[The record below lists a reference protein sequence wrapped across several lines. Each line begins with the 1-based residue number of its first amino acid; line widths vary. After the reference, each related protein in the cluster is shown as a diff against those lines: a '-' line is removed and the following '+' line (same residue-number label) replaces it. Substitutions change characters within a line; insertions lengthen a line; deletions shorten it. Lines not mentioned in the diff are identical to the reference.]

1 MSLTMPSAMQIAN
14 LVEPL
19 LRKNGVGVVVGV
31 AMPGQSQL
39 FFNFAGGFTAVDGSE
54 LTLDG
59 DTIFAI
65 ASISKTFD
73 ATLYAWANLSSSAT
87 LGSYTPAGARPVG
100 SNYAAITLLS
110 LATYSSGL
118 PQDNISPRF
127 PPDQKQP
134 YTVVE
139 MFDYLATNPFPIEPQ
154 QGYAYSNLGF
164 ALLGAAVA
172 VTAGS
177 NGQDWASLLRSKI
190 TTPLGI
196 DFTTLDVVSH
206 SLLPQSYHS
215 SGGPAGAKTI
225 QFPAYIPAGGLVVS
239 GNTFMTWLQ
248 YNMGLSSSAGLNP
261 LLAQTLTPSGVQT
274 PAKADLCLGWFY
286 SPHANILSKDGAIL
300 GYNSLVSIVGTTE
313 PGTDQSPAGVFIF
326 INQRTKMLSKVMA
339 GIFDIINDTTGSAA
353 VETPE
358 LDAQES

>member
-1 MSLTMPSAMQIAN
+1 MPLTMPSTAQIKK

-19 LRKNGVGVVVGV
+19 LGTKGVGVVVGV
-31 AMPGQSQL
+31 AMPDQSQL
-39 FFNFAGGFTAVDGSE
+39 FFNLAGELTAVDGSK

-65 ASISKTFD
+65 GSVSKTLD

-87 LGSYTPAGARPVG
+87 LGSYTPAGAKPVG
-100 SNYAAITLLS
+100 SNYTDITLQS

-118 PQDNISPRF
+118 PQDNNDPHY
-127 PPDQKQP
+127 PPGQKQP

-172 VTAGS
+172 LAAGS
-177 NGQDWASLLRSKI
+177 DGEDWESLLGSKI
-190 TTPLGI
+190 TTPLGL

-206 SLLPQSYHS
+206 SLLPQSYQGDHHV
-215 SGGPAGAKTI
+215 GAAAI
-225 QFPAYIPAGGLVVS
+225 QYPAYNPAGGLVLS
-239 GNTFMTWLQ
+239 SNAFMTWLQ
-248 YNMGLSSSAGLNP
+248 YNMGLSGSAGLNT
-261 LLAQTLTPSGVQT
+261 LLGQTLTPSGVQT
-274 PAKADLCLGWFY
+274 PTKSDVCLAWFY
-286 SPHANILSKDGAIL
+286 SPHANILSKDGGTL
-300 GYNSLVSIVGTTE
+300 GFSSLVNIVGTTK

-326 INQRTKMLSKVMA
+326 INQRNKTLPKILA
-339 GIFDIINDTTGSAA
+339 GIFDIINGTTGSAA

-358 LDAQES
+358 LDARES